1 MDLKHIKL
9 DIFEW
14 THDQSY
20 NAYYDVTSHKLIF
33 EYPTNWGCIKGE
45 LVEAWDEAE
54 SITEKTKF
62 EFDYV
67 EAICSENEDGYSFI
81 GDTWISND
89 HDNPPSNA
97 EEIETFYNQFINDL
111 ETITQED
118 MINLI
123 KFNAPWWWNY
133 IEQEEK
139 ATIER
144 KKQEKR
150 EKIKQEKISKLK
162 FPTIVKNH
170 HVPLILPRNEEKRLN
185 KKDKELIQQLL
196 DRSYWYSVERVLVQ
210 FERDFPFFWTTKKTH
225 ELIKYRQNHIEAI
238 TLSLAQYGWLGRP
251 LIKGYDDQLLT
262 GAHRL
267 AALKIAVKKHNL
279 SKDMLVPIYDL
290 YKDDNWIVN
299 QLLPVEQSDVQM
311 TDNFQIF
318 VKYLSRNTDFVGFC
332 LGLDL

>member
-14 THDQSY
+14 SY
-20 NAYYDVTSHKLIF
+20 DKSYDAYYDVTSHKLIF
-33 EYPTNWGCIKGE
+33 EYPTHWGCIKGE
-45 LVEAWDEAE
+45 LVEAWDETN
-54 SITEKTKF
+54 SVTEETKF

-67 EAICSENEDGYSFI
+67 EAFCTENEDGYSFI
-81 GDTWISND
+81 SDIWISD
-89 HDNPPSNA
+89 DDDNPPSNT

-123 KFNAPWWWNY
+123 KLKAPRWWDY
-133 IEQEEK
+133 IKQEEK
-139 ATIER
+139 EAIER
-144 KKQEKR
+144 KKQQKR

-170 HVPLILPRNEEKRLN
+170 HVPLILTRNEESRFN
-185 KKDKELIQQLL
+185 KQNRKLIQQLL
-196 DRSYWYSVERVLVQ
+196 ERSYWYSVERVLVQ
-210 FERDFPFFWTTKKTH
+210 FERNFPFWTKKKTH
-225 ELIKYRQNHIEAI
+225 KLIKHRQNHIEAI

-251 LIKGYDDQLLT
+251 LIKGHDDNLLT

-290 YKDDNWIVN
+290 YEDDDWIFN
-299 QLLPVEQSDVQM
+299 QLLPSEKSDCKM
-311 TDNFQIF
+311 IDNFQLF
-318 VKYLSRNTDFVGFC
+318 VKYLSRHTEFVGFC